1 MRRNRFFAALRMTG
15 RSLRMTVGALAV
27 AVMASCSVKED
38 RSDCPCW
45 LTVDLSETN
54 GAYVQLKAWCPAPV
68 FSESIPRSQRDDFH
82 EYRVPRGQVRL
93 SAYRE
98 TPGLFLE
105 GDVLSITE
113 GSQMDSL
120 FASTTLV
127 NTVAEFAHETI
138 RLHKNFA
145 TVSVIFKDEENGRP
159 ADCRLDVSGTVAGIN
174 VQTLA
179 PVPGR
184 FSCTAEEPLE
194 GGFTFRVPRQM
205 DANLNAA
212 LYSRDGILM
221 ESYPVGWLIQ
231 QAGFDWNKTDLS
243 DVEIMVDTPTATFT
257 ITVKEWDGPVSFSV
271 TI

>member
-1 MRRNRFFAALRMTG
+1 MRRCAIILGMAGLVAL
-15 RSLRMTVGALAV
+15 
-27 AVMASCSVKED
+27 ASCSVKED

-54 GAYVQLKAWCPAPV
+54 GAYVQLKAWCPVPV
-68 FSESIPRSQRDDFH
+68 FSESISRSQRDDLH

-120 FASTTLV
+120 FACTKLV
-127 NTVAEFAHETI
+127 DTDAEFAHEII
-138 RLHKNFA
+138 RLHKNFS
-145 TVSVIFKDEENGRP
+145 TVSVIFKDEESGRP
-159 ADCRLDVSGTVAGIN
+159 ADCRLDVSGTAAGVDVRTFEPI
-174 VQTLA
+174 
-179 PVPGR
+179 PGR
-184 FSCTAEEPLE
+184 FSCTADEPLE
-194 GGFTFRVPRQM
+194 GGFAFRVPRQM
-205 DANLNAA
+205 DADLNAA

-231 QAGFDWNKTDLS
+231 QAGFDWSKESLG
-243 DVEIMVDTPTATFT
+243 DVEILVDTPTATFT

>member
-1 MRRNRFFAALRMTG
+1 MRRRRFFAALRMT
-15 RSLRMTVGALAV
+15 RGALGVTV
-27 AVMASCSVKED
+27 ALATMVVVSCSVKED

-45 LTVDLSETN
+45 LTVDLSATN
-54 GAYVQLKAWCPAPV
+54 GAYVQLKAWCPVPV
-68 FSESIPRSQRDDFH
+68 FSESIPRSLLDDLH

-120 FASTTLV
+120 FAGTTLV
-127 NTVAEFAHETI
+127 STDAEFAHETI
-138 RLHKNFA
+138 RLHKNFT

-159 ADCRLDVSGTVAGIN
+159 ADCRLDVRGTAAG
-174 VQTLA
+174 VDVRSLE
-179 PVPGR
+179 PVPGN
-184 FSCTAEEPLE
+184 FFCTAEEPLE
-194 GGFTFRVPRQM
+194 GGFTFRAPRQM

-231 QAGFDWNKTDLS
+231 QADFDWSKESLGDI
-243 DVEIMVDTPTATFT
+243 EILVDTPKAAFT
-257 ITVKEWDGPVSFSV
+257 ITVTEWDGPVSFCV

>member
-1 MRRNRFFAALRMTG
+1 MRRNRFFAA
-15 RSLRMTVGALAV
+15 LRMTVGALAV

-98 TPGLFLE
+98 TPGLFLD
-105 GDVLSITE
+105 GNVLSITE

-138 RLHKNFA
+138 LLHKNFT
-145 TVSVIFKDEENGRP
+145 TVSVIFKDEVNGRP
-159 ADCRLDVSGTVAGIN
+159 ADCQLDVSGTVAGID
-174 VQTLA
+174 VQSLA

-184 FSCTAEEPLE
+184 FSCMAEQPQE
-194 GGFTFRVPRQM
+194 GGFAFRVPRQM
-205 DANLNAA
+205 DAELNAS
-212 LYSRDGILM
+212 LYSHDGILM

-231 QAGFDWNKTDLS
+231 QAGFDWNKMDLS
-243 DVEIMVDTPTATFT
+243 DVEILVDTPTATFT

>member
-1 MRRNRFFAALRMTG
+1 MKHVAIIGILGLMALC
-15 RSLRMTVGALAV
+15 
-27 AVMASCSVKED
+27 SCSVKED

-68 FSESIPRSQRDDFH
+68 FSESIARSQRDDFH

-120 FASTTLV
+120 FACTSLV
-127 NTVAEFAHETI
+127 DTDAEFAHETI
-138 RLHKNFA
+138 RLHKNFS

-184 FSCTAEEPLE
+184 FSCMAELSPE
-194 GGFTFRVPRQM
+194 GGFAFRVPRQM
-205 DANLNAA
+205 DADLIAA
-212 LYSRDGILM
+212 LYSHDGSLM

-243 DVEIMVDTPTATFT
+243 DVEILVDTPTATFT

>member
-1 MRRNRFFAALRMTG
+1 MRHVAIIVGILGLMALC
-15 RSLRMTVGALAV
+15 
-27 AVMASCSVKED
+27 SCSVKED

-68 FSESIPRSQRDDFH
+68 FSESIPRSQRNAFH

-105 GDVLSITE
+105 GEVLSITE

-120 FASTTLV
+120 FACTSLV
-127 NTVAEFAHETI
+127 DTDAEFAHETI
-138 RLHKNFA
+138 LLHKNFA

-159 ADCRLDVSGTVAGIN
+159 ADCRLDVSGTVAG
-174 VQTLA
+174 VDVRTLE
-179 PVPGR
+179 PIPGR

-194 GGFTFRVPRQM
+194 GGFAFRVPRQM
-205 DANLNAA
+205 DADLNAA
-212 LYSRDGILM
+212 LYSHDGILM

-231 QAGFDWNKTDLS
+231 QAGFDWSKTDLS
-243 DVEIMVDTPTATFT
+243 DVEILVDTPTASFT

>member
-127 NTVAEFAHETI
+127 NTDAEFAHETI

-184 FSCTAEEPLE
+184 FSCMAEQPQE
-194 GGFTFRVPRQM
+194 GGFAFRVPRQM
-205 DANLNAA
+205 DADLNAA
-212 LYSRDGILM
+212 LYGHDGILM

-231 QAGFDWNKTDLS
+231 QSGFDWNKTELS
-243 DVEIMVDTPTATFT
+243 DVEILVDTPTATFT